1 MKRFFT
7 LVLSICKILM
17 ALLTACSSDSI
28 GVMSDFEN
36 IIRSDEE
43 TQISTG
49 DESMRNEADTQA
61 GESETERIVSDGD
74 FDGSTILVAYFSCTG
89 TTEQI
94 AEWIAEETGAEL
106 YEIIPDTTYTEDDLD
121 YNDSSS
127 RANQEQADSFARPAI
142 DGSVENMEKYDVI
155 FLGYPIWHGQAPRI
169 ISTFLESYDFSDV
182 MMIPFC
188 TSHSSGIGS
197 SAENLHSLCAE
208 TVTWADGRR
217 FSGDAVE
224 SDVEEWVESLELPDE
239 S

>member
-1 MKRFFT
+1 MKRIISLF
-7 LVLSICKILM
+7 LLICMITV
-17 ALLTACSSDSI
+17 LTACGFENTESSSDS
-28 GVMSDFEN
+28 EN
-36 IIRSDEE
+36 SAASNTNLQPEIENESEETDISVYESSDEE
-43 TQISTG
+43 SDST
-49 DESMRNEADTQA
+49 SADNK
-61 GESETERIVSDGD
+61 
-74 FDGSTILVAYFSCTG
+74 ILVAYFSCTG

-106 YEIIPDTTYTEDDLD
+106 YEIIPDTPYTEDDLN

-127 RANQEQADSFARPAI
+127 RANQEQADSSARPAI
-142 DGSVENMEKYDVI
+142 AGSVENMENYDVI

-208 TVTWADGRR
+208 TVTWEEGRR
-217 FSGDAVE
+217 FSGDAVK
-224 SDVEEWVESLELPDE
+224 SDVEAWIESLELPD
-239 S
+239 